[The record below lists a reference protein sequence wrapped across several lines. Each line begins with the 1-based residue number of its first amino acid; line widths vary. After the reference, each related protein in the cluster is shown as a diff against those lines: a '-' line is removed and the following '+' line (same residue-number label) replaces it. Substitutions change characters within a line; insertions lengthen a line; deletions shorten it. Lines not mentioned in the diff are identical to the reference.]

1 MALVFRGAVFQN
13 IEGIEAII
21 DTRYIFLVIGPKI
34 HRSRPRHLKIDVA
47 TAAERPLTWSLDAD
61 NGNPPGG
68 MLRGPRG
75 GTLPPRGQKD
85 TLRETL

>member
-61 NGNPPGG
+61 NGNPPGECCG
-68 MLRGPRG
+68 VHVGVMCRRVDEKTP
-75 GTLPPRGQKD
+75 
-85 TLRETL
+85 